1 MDKVID
7 CKSIAQKVK
16 DDVRERAKNKK
27 YKLTVFTNPY
37 DEAGKT
43 YVKNKKKVCEEV
55 GIEFEEIPLYKQS
68 NRDDLY
74 RVLMNESNPMII
86 QLPMAEDLSLEI
98 TDNLMYSFN
107 DYFRDADGFLPD
119 SFVDPATPKG
129 IIKILDEIGF
139 NLEGKHVVVMGRSNI
154 VGKPVAR
161 MCLERNATVTIVHS
175 KTKNVKN
182 ITNQADVLIVAIGK
196 PKLINEGYVKEGSI
210 VIDVGINRDPETNKL
225 CGDVDFDSV
234 FPKVSKITKVPGG
247 VGLLTTAC
255 LVENVAELYE
265 RKKGEK

>member
-27 YKLTVFTNPY
+27 YKLTVLTNPY

-55 GIEFEEIPLYKQS
+55 GIEFEEISLCKQS
-68 NRDDLY
+68 NMDNLY

-86 QLPMAEDLSLEI
+86 QLPISDDLSKDTI
-98 TDNLMYSFN
+98 DNLMYLSN
-107 DYFRDADGFLPD
+107 DYFRDADGFLPC

-129 IIKILDEIGF
+129 IMKILDGIGY

>member
-27 YKLTVFTNPY
+27 YKLTVLTNPY

-55 GIEFEEIPLYKQS
+55 GIEFEEISLCKQS
-68 NRDDLY
+68 NMDNLY

-86 QLPMAEDLSLEI
+86 QLPISDDLSMDTI
-98 TDNLMYSFN
+98 DNLMYLSN
-107 DYFRDADGFLPD
+107 DYFRDADGFLPC

-129 IIKILDEIGF
+129 IMKILDGIGY

-196 PKLINEGYVKEGSI
+196 PKLITKEYIKEGAI
-210 VIDVGINRDPETNKL
+210 VIDVGINRDPETNKM
-225 CGDVDFDSV
+225 CGDVDFDSL

-255 LVENVAELYE
+255 LVENVVELYE
-265 RKKGEK
+265 RKENEK